1 MVEVSEEQKWMRV
14 ALTEAERA
22 YEEAEVPVGAVVIQQ
37 GRILGRGHNRIER
50 LHDPTAHAEMI
61 AISAAAES
69 LGYPRLNEASIY
81 VTIEPC
87 TMCAGAI
94 VLARLKRLIYGA
106 KDPKAGAC
114 GSLYDITGD
123 SRLNHRVEVVSGV
136 LEAECSQLLSDFF
149 KKLRSQG
156 S

>member
-1 MVEVSEEQKWMRV
+1 MVEVSEDQKWMRV

-22 YEEAEVPVGAVVIQQ
+22 YEEGEVPVGAVVIQQ
-37 GRILGRGHNRIER
+37 GRILGRGHNRIEG

-61 AISAAAES
+61 AISAAAEG
-69 LGYPRLNEASIY
+69 LGYPRLSEASIY

-94 VLARLKRLIYGA
+94 VLARLKRLVYGA

-114 GSLYDITGD
+114 GSLYDITSD
-123 SRLNHRVEVVSGV
+123 PRLNHRVEVVSGV

-149 KKLRSQG
+149 KKLRSQK